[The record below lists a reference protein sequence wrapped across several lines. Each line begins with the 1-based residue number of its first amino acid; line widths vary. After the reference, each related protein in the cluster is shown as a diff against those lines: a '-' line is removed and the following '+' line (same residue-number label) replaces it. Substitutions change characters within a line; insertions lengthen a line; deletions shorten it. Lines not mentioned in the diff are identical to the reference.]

1 LKRPPRKVLLIAA
14 ALVAVAAVSVI
25 LLRSG
30 DGDLRY
36 ATAAVDRGDIADV
49 VGATGTLQSVTTV
62 QVGSQVSGT
71 IQQLM
76 VDFNSR
82 VQKGQVIARLDPSL
96 FDARLGQAQ
105 ANLVSARANV
115 ERSQAALE
123 DARQKLQRARALSQE
138 DLLPASDLETAQAN
152 DRAAAAQVKASQ
164 AAVTQAAA
172 AVNQAQVD
180 LGHTVI
186 RAPIDGIVV
195 ARNVDVGQ
203 TVAASLQ
210 APTLFVIAQDLS
222 QMQVVASIDEA
233 DIGRVHT
240 GQKATF
246 RVDSFPEQT
255 FEGRVEQ
262 VRLQPTTVQ
271 NVVTY
276 SAIISVENPGQRLM
290 PGMTATVSLVSR
302 ERPNVLRIPAAALRF
317 RPPETA
323 AGEGAAVRAEGGGGR
338 PAAGAGGQGPGG
350 QGPPGQG
357 EGRRFRRQ
365 REGGGQA
372 RGAAGD
378 GGGAGGRDGAAPEG
392 GGEADRG
399 RPGVVFVPGPDGA
412 PQPRRIRVGLSDGQF
427 VEVVTGLEEGTQV
440 ITGQEQGDAR
450 AAGARGASP
459 TPANPFAPGG
469 RGQRRQR

>member
-1 LKRPPRKVLLIAA
+1 VKRPPLKILVAGGGA
-14 ALVAVAAVSVI
+14 VAVAAAAVF

-30 DGDLRY
+30 DGEVRY
-36 ATAAVDRGDIADV
+36 STAAVDRGDVAEV

-71 IQQLM
+71 IQQLLA
-76 VDFNSR
+76 DFNSR

-105 ANLVSARANV
+105 ANLVSSRANV
-115 ERSQAALE
+115 ERSQAALL
-123 DARQKLQRARALSQE
+123 DARQKLRRAEALSRE
-138 DLLPASDLETAQAN
+138 DLLPASDLETARAN
-152 DRAAAAQVKASQ
+152 EASAAAQLKASQ
-164 AAVTQAAA
+164 AAVTQSAA

-233 DIGRVHT
+233 DIGRVHAD
-240 GQKATF
+240 QKATF
-246 RVDSFPEQT
+246 RVDSFPEQS
-255 FEGRVEQ
+255 FVGRVAQ

-276 SAIISVENPGQRLM
+276 NAIISVENPGQRLM
-290 PGMTATVSLVSR
+290 PGMTATVSLVVN
-302 ERPNVLRIPAAALRF
+302 ERPAVLRIPAAAMRF
-317 RPPETA
+317 RPPEAA
-323 AGEGAAVRAEGGGGR
+323 AGEGAAVRAEGAAR
-338 PAAGAGGQGPGG
+338 PTGAAAGQATAGPGQGGA
-350 QGPPGQG
+350 G

-365 REGGGQA
+365 REGGSSETASGTD
-372 RGAAGD
+372 RG
-378 GGGAGGRDGAAPEG
+378 
-392 GGEADRG
+392 DRG
-399 RPGVVFVPGPDGA
+399 RPATVFVPGPDGTPLA
-412 PQPRRIRVGLSDGQF
+412 RRVRVGLSDGQF
-427 VEVVTGLEEGTQV
+427 VEVVSGLEEGTQV
-440 ITGQEQGDAR
+440 ITGQQQGEAR
-450 AAGARGASP
+450 AGAQASSP
-459 TPANPFAPGG
+459 SPSANPFAPG
-469 RGQRRQR
+469 RPQRRQR